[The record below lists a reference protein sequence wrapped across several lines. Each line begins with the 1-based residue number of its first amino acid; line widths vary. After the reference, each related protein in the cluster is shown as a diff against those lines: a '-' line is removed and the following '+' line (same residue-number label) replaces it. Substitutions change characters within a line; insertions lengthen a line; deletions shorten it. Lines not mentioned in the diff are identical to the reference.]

1 MGATD
6 DTVLEGQEVLDQF
19 RAQNKAYLRDGLD
32 YLLNDGRWIFAL
44 IAVALGFLAL
54 WSKWSD

>member
-44 IAVALGFLAL
+44 IAGALGFLAL
-54 WSKWSD
+54 

>member
-1 MGATD
+1 VDTTD

-44 IAVALGFLAL
+44 IAGVLSIFAL
-54 WSKWSD
+54 WSKWSE

>member
-6 DTVLEGQEVLDQF
+6 YTVLEGQEVLDQF

-32 YLLNDGRWIFAL
+32 YLLNYGRWIFAL
-44 IAVALGFLAL
+44 IAGALGFLAL